1 MKSCPA
7 LLSCFAV
14 LFVLSSAGCLAGTAF
29 HQFYH
34 RVFYFGYIEL
44 KKGCR
49 ALLPSFALL
58 SGLIML
64 VGCEHNQPRPN
75 DPYFAPV
82 TPASLKA
89 PPMANGG
96 IYQEGYSANLW
107 EDKRARRVGDII
119 TVLLEEKTVSS
130 KNAQTDIK
138 KNAEVETNTP
148 TIFGTQ
154 PHIPASVISGASG
167 SNLNLSNTLE
177 GERTFSGKA
186 GSNQS
191 NSLLGSITVTVA
203 DVLPNGVL
211 LVKGEKWLTLSTG
224 EEFIRI
230 QGMVRQ
236 SDIGPDNSILS
247 TKLADSRITYSGTGD
262 FANSSQM
269 GWLSKF
275 FNSSW
280 WPF

>member
-1 MKSCPA
+1 MFPKIFEIKLMKNGPA
-7 LLSCFAV
+7 FSSCFAV
-14 LFVLSSAGCLAGTAF
+14 LYILSSAGRLAGTA
-29 HQFYH
+29 
-34 RVFYFGYIEL
+34 
-44 KKGCR
+44 
-49 ALLPSFALL
+49 LLVL
-58 SGLIML
+58 SML
-64 VGCEHNQPRPN
+64 VGCEHNEPRPN

-96 IYQEGYSANLW
+96 LYQEGYSANLW

-154 PHIPASVISGASG
+154 PHIPASVLSGASG
-167 SNLNLSNTLE
+167 SDLNLSNTLE

>member
-1 MKSCPA
+1 MYHKIFKHY
-7 LLSCFAV
+7 LSLAV
-14 LFVLSSAGCLAGTAF
+14 IFLVAYVVTGC
-29 HQFYH
+29 
-34 RVFYFGYIEL
+34 
-44 KKGCR
+44 
-49 ALLPSFALL
+49 
-58 SGLIML
+58 
-64 VGCEHNQPRPN
+64 NQNGPRPN
-75 DPYFAPV
+75 DPYFAPI
-82 TPASLKA
+82 TPAALKA
-89 PPMANGG
+89 PAISSGG
-96 IYQEGYSANLW
+96 LYQDGYSTNLW
-107 EDKRARRVGDII
+107 EDKRARRIGDII
-119 TVLLEEKTVSS
+119 TVNLEEKTVSS
-130 KNAQTDIK
+130 KSAQTNIK
-138 KNAEVETNTP
+138 KDSEVKTNSP

-154 PHIPASVISGASG
+154 PSLPASLIAKASGAD
-167 SNLNLSNTLE
+167 LNLTNTLD
-177 GERTFSGKA
+177 GERTFAGKA
-186 GSNQS
+186 GSDQS

-230 QGMVRQ
+230 QGLVRPA
-236 SDIGPDNSILS
+236 DIGPDNSILS